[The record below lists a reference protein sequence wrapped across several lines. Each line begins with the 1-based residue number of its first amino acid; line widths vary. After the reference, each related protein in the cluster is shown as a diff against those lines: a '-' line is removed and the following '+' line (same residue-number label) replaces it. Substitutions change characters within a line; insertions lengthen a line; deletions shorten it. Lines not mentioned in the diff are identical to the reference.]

1 MKNVNH
7 VAEVKYEDLVQEE
20 YTFEE
25 IADMFGTS
33 RGRVY
38 YNVNKFRIP
47 SRRVRGKTF
56 IAKDDVFYLMRCINE
71 YIEDSIFHK
80 KSSLYPSR
88 RRVGRYR
95 DHYRTREVLFILRI
109 SEEEL
114 SKLINDG
121 ELEYVRFSKNGQKR
135 GGFPIEQVKECAARR
150 GKTRYI

>member
-25 IADMFGTS
+25 IAAMFGTS

-71 YIEDSIFHK
+71 YIDDSVFHK
-80 KSSLYPSR
+80 KSNLYPSR
-88 RRVGRYR
+88 RRVGSYR
-95 DHYRTREVLFILRI
+95 NHYRAREVTFILKI
-109 SEEEL
+109 GEDEL
-114 SKLINDG
+114 AKLVTDG
-121 ELEYVRFSKNGQKR
+121 TLDFVLFSKNGQKR
-135 GGFPIEQVKECAARR
+135 GGFPIEQVRKYAKKI
-150 GKTRYI
+150 GKI